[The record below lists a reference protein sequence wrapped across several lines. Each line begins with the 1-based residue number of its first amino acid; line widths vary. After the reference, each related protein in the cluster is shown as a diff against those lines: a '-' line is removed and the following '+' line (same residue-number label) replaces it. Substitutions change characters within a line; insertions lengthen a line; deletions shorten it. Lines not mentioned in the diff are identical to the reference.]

1 MLEVVGL
8 RELTWTEGGGWRVAG
23 GHMAQDQVLKCSEQ
37 GKGQRRRPRQSGQ
50 GAPRRGEGVCD
61 VNRRVYPCRGFA
73 PWRSLAGQLLRRPM
87 ASPGV
92 MGTWAGSIS
101 FG

>member
-1 MLEVVGL
+1 MACRWRTHGPGPGLEVL
-8 RELTWTEGGGWRVAG
+8 RARQGPEEETEE
-23 GHMAQDQVLKCSEQ
+23 S
-37 GKGQRRRPRQSGQ
+37 SQ
-50 GAPRRGEGVCD
+50 GAPRRGEGVRD
-61 VNRRVYPCRGFA
+61 VNRRGYPCRGFA

-92 MGTWAGSIS
+92 MRTWAGSTS

>member
-1 MLEVVGL
+1 
-8 RELTWTEGGGWRVAG
+8 
-23 GHMAQDQVLKCSEQ
+23 MAQDRVLKCSER
-37 GKGQRRRPRQSGQ
+37 GKGQRRRLKR
-50 GAPRRGEGVCD
+50 APRRGEGVRD
-61 VNRRVYPCRGFA
+61 VNRRGYPCRGFA

-92 MGTWAGSIS
+92 MWTWAGSTS